1 MTAVIDT
8 NLLLLLAAAPY
19 LQNRL
24 GRHKRLKAY
33 TYGDYE
39 MLRVLLEEAGPPLL
53 APPHVLAEA
62 SNLIVHDGV
71 GDPDRII
78 LRRELGR
85 WISAIEDTSI
95 GRGTAVDRKE
105 YQRLGLT
112 DAVLLC
118 LAEAGGTLITADK
131 NLFDAAVAHAYPA
144 KNFNHYIDTL

>member
-8 NLLLLLAAAPY
+8 NVLLLLAAAPY

-24 GRHKRLKAY
+24 GSHKRLRAY
-33 TYGDYE
+33 TYSDYE
-39 MLRVLLEEAGPPLL
+39 MLRALLEEVGPPLL

-62 SNLIVHDGV
+62 SNLIVHGV
-71 GDPDRII
+71 GDPDRTM

-85 WISAIEDTSI
+85 WISAIEDASI
-95 GRGTAVDRKE
+95 GSGTAVGRME
-105 YQRLGLT
+105 YLRLGLT

-118 LAEAGGTLITADK
+118 LAEAGGTLITADID
-131 NLFDAAVAHAYPA
+131 LFDAAIAHAYPA